1 MWSKAGVQRFANKAL
16 VYTQEGIHA
25 VAIGTESAA
34 GMKGIPTAGSQLA
47 RVGATILPL
56 LL

>member
-16 VYTQEGIHA
+16 VYTQKGIHA
-25 VAIGTESAA
+25 VAIGAEIAA
-34 GMKGIPTAGSQLA
+34 GMRGIYTAGSQLA
-47 RVGATILPL
+47 RAGATILPL